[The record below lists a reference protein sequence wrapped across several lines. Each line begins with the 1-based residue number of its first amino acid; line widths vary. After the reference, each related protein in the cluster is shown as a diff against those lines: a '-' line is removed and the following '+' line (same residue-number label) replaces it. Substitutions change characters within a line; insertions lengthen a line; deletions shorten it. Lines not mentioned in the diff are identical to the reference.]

1 MRLTSG
7 LLPTILSTNALKY
20 RQNSPPTVFSS
31 RHNHPLSTYL
41 DSNWHQHRPI
51 RPTFLVS
58 IYLSDQA
65 FSLAATYSSSRSHQH
80 PASRPTFLVSIHL
93 SDQAFSQAA
102 TYSSSRSHQHPPS
115 RPTFLVSIH
124 LSDQAF
130 SQAATYSSSRSHQHP
145 PSRPPI
151 SPISAQQTHQSRHQ
165 TLFFSIFFVG
175 ELVCLPAIWSTS

>member
-1 MRLTSG
+1 MRLTPG
-7 LLPTILSTNALKY
+7 LLPTILFTNALKY

-80 PASRPTFLVSIHL
+80 P
-93 SDQAFSQAA
+93 
-102 TYSSSRSHQHPPS
+102 PS

-124 LSDQAF
+124 LIDQSF
-130 SQAATYSSSRSHQHP
+130 SPAATYSSSRSHQHP